1 MRGAYGLV
9 AYQKE
14 GNWFRISKDWIHFVI
29 DWLGAEAHFDE
40 MPIQKC
46 TILFSALTLLACSS
60 VWAKSNFSRQTID
73 LGVVVTDAKKSLAF
87 YKDVIGFKEVP
98 GFEVKG
104 KFPKAVGLTD
114 GSSLN
119 VHVLVLGEDESATK
133 LKVMQV
139 DSKKPARTIEQ
150 PYIHSVAGFSY
161 LTIFVEDVDLVIA
174 NAKKHG
180 HEAYAK
186 SPQILPKGFPQDLCL
201 LMLKDPDGNFVE
213 IVGPNTQAL
222 KKKKSKK

>member
-14 GNWFRISKDWIHFVI
+14 GNWFRIGNDWIHFVI

-40 MPIQKC
+40 MLIQKC
-46 TILFSALTLLACSS
+46 TILFSSLTLLAYSS
-60 VWAKSNFSRQTID
+60 VWANSNFSRQTID

-87 YKDVIGFKEVP
+87 YKDVIGFEEVP

-150 PYIHSVAGFSY
+150 PYIHTVAGFSY
-161 LTIFVEDVDLVIA
+161 LTIFVEDVDLVITNA
-174 NAKKHG
+174 NKYG

-213 IVGPNTQAL
+213 IVGPNTKAL

>member
-1 MRGAYGLV
+1 MA
-9 AYQKE
+9 
-14 GNWFRISKDWIHFVI
+14 
-29 DWLGAEAHFDE
+29 
-40 MPIQKC
+40 IQIYKV
-46 TILFSALTLLACSS
+46 LLSSLMLLACSS

-119 VHVLVLGEDESATK
+119 VHVLVLGDEESATK

-150 PYIHSVAGFSY
+150 PYIHTVAGFSY
-161 LTIFVEDVDLVIA
+161 LTIFVEDVDLVMA

-213 IVGPNTQAL
+213 IVGPNTKAL

>member
-1 MRGAYGLV
+1 
-9 AYQKE
+9 
-14 GNWFRISKDWIHFVI
+14 
-29 DWLGAEAHFDE
+29 LGAEAHFDE
-40 MPIQKC
+40 MLIQKC
-46 TILFSALTLLACSS
+46 TILFSSLTLLAYSS
-60 VWAKSNFSRQTID
+60 VWANSNFSRQTID

-87 YKDVIGFKEVP
+87 YKDVIGFEEVP

-150 PYIHSVAGFSY
+150 PYIHTVAGFSY
-161 LTIFVEDVDLVIA
+161 LTIFVEDVDLVITNA
-174 NAKKHG
+174 NKYG

-213 IVGPNTQAL
+213 IVGPNTKAL

>member
-1 MRGAYGLV
+1 M
-9 AYQKE
+9 
-14 GNWFRISKDWIHFVI
+14 
-29 DWLGAEAHFDE
+29 
-40 MPIQKC
+40 
-46 TILFSALTLLACSS
+46 
-60 VWAKSNFSRQTID
+60 
-73 LGVVVTDAKKSLAF
+73 
-87 YKDVIGFKEVP
+87 
-98 GFEVKG
+98 KG

-119 VHVLVLGEDESATK
+119 VHVLVLGDEESATK

-150 PYIHSVAGFSY
+150 PYIHTVAGFSY
-161 LTIFVEDVDLVIA
+161 LTIFVEDVDLVMA

-213 IVGPNTQAL
+213 IVGPNTKARR
-222 KKKKSKK
+222 KRNRKNKFTAKEDGSPV

>member
-1 MRGAYGLV
+1 
-9 AYQKE
+9 
-14 GNWFRISKDWIHFVI
+14 
-29 DWLGAEAHFDE
+29 

-87 YKDVIGFKEVP
+87 YKDVIGFEEVP

-139 DSKKPARTIEQ
+139 DSQKPARTINQ
-150 PYIHSVAGFSY
+150 PHIHTLTGFSY
-161 LTIFVEDVDLVIA
+161 LTIFVEDVDLVMA

-180 HEAYAK
+180 YEAYAK

-213 IVGPNTQAL
+213 IVGPNTKAL